1 MSRLRRNGAAEETER
16 NDTDTGKEALG
27 MIGEIEGIGMRLTG
41 MTAAAGMG
49 MTGETEGIGTR
60 GSETMAVIGMSV
72 HGTTGGIGSRMTGTI
87 ADKAGIPVSAAEDVP
102 GMCSAH
108 F

>member
-16 NDTDTGKEALG
+16 NDADTGKEALG
-27 MIGEIEGIGMRLTG
+27 MIGEIEG
-41 MTAAAGMG
+41 
-49 MTGETEGIGTR
+49 
-60 GSETMAVIGMSV
+60 IGMSV

>member
-27 MIGEIEGIGMRLTG
+27 MI
-41 MTAAAGMG
+41 
-49 MTGETEGIGTR
+49 GETEGIGTR